1 MGGSSPLSK
10 FSLGVLATL
19 YPDMPYYGVTLSS
32 VLKHS
37 IMEGDR
43 QLMRFRKLSSSK
55 MHEVIK
61 KKSSVERRDCGAEVF
76 TNSALVR

>member
-61 KKSSVERRDCGAEVF
+61 KNHLWRGETVEQRF
-76 TNSALVR
+76 SQTQLL